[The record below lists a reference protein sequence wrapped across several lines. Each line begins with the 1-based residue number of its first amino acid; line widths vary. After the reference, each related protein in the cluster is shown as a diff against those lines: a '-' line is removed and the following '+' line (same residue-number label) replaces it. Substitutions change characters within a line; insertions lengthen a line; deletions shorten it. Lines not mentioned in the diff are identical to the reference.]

1 MQPKRYK
8 PFIDRFFCILA
19 SITFVIVS
27 LPIILCAIPA
37 PSTLFITVPIFLF
50 AAYFLV
56 SPLFGYVE
64 LRESTVFIK
73 YGFFM
78 SKEIPYANIRAVERE
93 RKLISPSIMSLK
105 HSVEHVNVKFNRFDI
120 TTVSVKDNDD
130 FLRELDLRVK
140 NEKNKEGK

>member
-8 PFIDRFFCILA
+8 PFIDSFFCIMA
-19 SITFVIVS
+19 SITFVIVT
-27 LPIILCAIPA
+27 LPIILCAVPA

-78 SKEIPYANIRAVERE
+78 SKEIPYSTIRTVERE
-93 RKLISPSIMSLK
+93 RKAISPSIMSLK
-105 HSVEHVNVKFNRFDI
+105 HSIEHVNIKFNRFDI
-120 TTVSVKDNDD
+120 TTVSVKYNETFADD
-130 FLRELDLRVK
+130 IKTRI
-140 NEKNKEGK
+140 NK

>member
-8 PFIDRFFCILA
+8 PFIDSFFYVLA
-19 SITFVIVS
+19 SVTIVIVA

-78 SKEIPYANIRAVERE
+78 SKEIPYSTIRAVERE
-93 RKLISPSIMSLK
+93 RKAISPSIMSLK
-105 HSVEHVNVKFNRFDI
+105 HSLEHVNIKFNRFDI
-120 TTVSVKDNDD
+120 TTVSVKDNST
-130 FLRELDLRVK
+130 LMSEIEARISK
-140 NEKNKEGK
+140 